1 MSNPTVPALLD
12 LPVGLA
18 ARHVARSFLD
28 EARAAAARLDDPDDP
43 ESLHDFR
50 VAIRRLRATLRAW
63 HRPLRP
69 EIGRRD
75 RKALRRVQQ
84 ATGDGRDAEVMLAW
98 VRDQAGSM
106 PADGHAGHRRLVARL
121 AARKDDAY
129 ARARGD
135 VRDRFADVDDGL
147 RARLSKMTR
156 VVDLDHSEDPPRYA
170 DALADALAAQ
180 VRALDARIRHA
191 VATAHAE
198 ELHAARIDAK
208 RLRYLVEPVRG
219 AAGVDALLKR
229 CKALQ
234 DVLGEYQ
241 DAAVLEAELAGAA
254 KADDEAAGIE
264 ALAALN
270 RARAERLFDEVAQR
284 WVGGGL
290 AALVEAVDAATAGLR
305 GGADEPPAAQ
315 PEAEAPAESVEIER
329 KYLLSAL
336 PPAVEGAGPPDEL
349 DQGYLPGERL
359 IERIRRVRTADGER
373 FVRTV
378 KTGKGVRRVEIEE
391 DCDAALFAAMWPLT
405 EGRRVQ
411 KVRYAI
417 PDGDR
422 VWEIDAFTD
431 RALWLAEIELPHE
444 DAAVELPDW
453 LAPYVVRD
461 VTDEG
466 EYTNRRLSK

>member
-1 MSNPTVPALLD
+1 MSDPTSALLD

-18 ARHVARSFLD
+18 ARRVARSFLD
-28 EARAAAARLDDPDDP
+28 EARAAAARLDDPDDS

-63 HRPLRP
+63 RKPLLP
-69 EIGRRD
+69 EITRRD
-75 RKALRRVQQ
+75 RDALRRVQQ

-98 VRDQAGSM
+98 VRAQADAM
-106 PADGHAGHRRLVARL
+106 PAAGLPGQRRLAERL

-135 VRDRFADVDDGL
+135 VRGRFAEVDEGL
-147 RARLSKMTR
+147 RARLSTMTR
-156 VVDLDHSEDPPRYA
+156 VVDVDRPQDPPRYA
-170 DALADALAAQ
+170 DALAAAITAQ
-180 VRALDARIRHA
+180 VRALDERIRHA
-191 VATAHAE
+191 VATEHAE

-208 RLRYLVEPVRG
+208 RLRYLVEPVH
-219 AAGVDALLKR
+219 AAVGGVDALLKR
-229 CKALQ
+229 CKGLQ
-234 DVLGEYQ
+234 DVLGEFQ
-241 DAAVLEAELAGAA
+241 DAAVLATELRGAA
-254 KADDEAAGIE
+254 KGEDEAAGI
-264 ALAALN
+264 ATLAALN
-270 RARAERLFDEVAQR
+270 RARADRLFAEVAER

-290 AALVEAVDAATAGLR
+290 AALVEAVDGVAAGLR
-305 GGADEPPAAQ
+305 GGERGG
-315 PEAEAPAESVEIER
+315 EGGAEEGVEIER
-329 KYLLSAL
+329 KYLLSGL
-336 PPAVEGAGPPDEL
+336 PPAAEAAGPPAEL

-359 IERIRRVRTADGER
+359 IERIRRVRTAAGER

-378 KTGKGVRRVEIEE
+378 KTGKGVRRVELEE
-391 DCDAALFAAMWPLT
+391 DCDAATYAALWPLT

-411 KVRYAI
+411 KVRYAV

-444 DAAVELPDW
+444 DAAVVFPDW
-453 LAPYVVRD
+453 LAAYVVRD